1 MDERQG
7 RLRAR
12 VLEVGEVAAELRRGE
27 HSLVDDG
34 AGRAARD
41 DRIGTAL
48 ELEPPANHVELAL
61 EGVLVGRDGV
71 AGCDEELPDH
81 RCGSTRGCADE
92 GPVDRHVAPADEAL
106 ALLLDEADEM
116 LLELAAPSRVDRKE
130 AHRDAVASGLRQ
142 RLVENGAE
150 ERVGQ
155 LEQDAGAVSRV
166 RIGTRCA
173 PVLQVL
179 ERLQRAFD
187 RLVLRGRVEPRD
199 ERDTA
204 RIVLVVGGVEARLR
218 RARRA
223 HRAVPFAGMAHR
235 RPRCPWVRA
244 HVISPAYRC
253 RVRAR
258 TSSMLQRLKQRREE
272 RRRPDP

>member
-7 RLRAR
+7 RLGAL
-12 VLEVGEVAAELRRGE
+12 VPEVGEVAAELRRGE
-27 HSLVDDG
+27 HPLVDDG

-48 ELEPPANHVELAL
+48 ELEAPANHVELAL
-61 EGVLVGRDGV
+61 EGVLVAGDRV
-71 AGCDEELPDH
+71 AGRDEELADH
-81 RCGSTRGCADE
+81 RCGSTRGCTDE
-92 GPVDRHVAPADEAL
+92 GLVDRHVAPADESL

-116 LLELAAPSRVDRKE
+116 LFELAAPSGVAREE
-130 AHRDAVASGLRQ
+130 AHRNAVVAGLRQ
-142 RLVENGAE
+142 RLVENRAE

-179 ERLQRAFD
+179 ERLQRALD
-187 RLVLRGRVEPRD
+187 RLVLRNRVEPRD
-199 ERDTA
+199 ERDPA

-218 RARRA
+218 RASRA

-244 HVISPAYRC
+244 HVISPA
-253 RVRAR
+253 
-258 TSSMLQRLKQRREE
+258 
-272 RRRPDP
+272 